1 MYLADRSP
9 LSGQSKFGKNT
20 VKRLKTDSNEVR
32 RIYSNCHFAE
42 VSMLLLNHSSNNSS

>member
-32 RIYSNCHFAE
+32 RDRAPFTAIAILQKFQCFF
-42 VSMLLLNHSSNNSS
+42 